1 MIQMSFKK
9 FSTAQDA
16 PTKDKS
22 DDKKEAAAAAGR
34 PVSQPDKAQAANPS
48 KP

>member
-1 MIQMSFKK
+1 MSFKK

-16 PTKDKS
+16 PSKDKS
-22 DDKKEAAAAAGR
+22 DDKKESAAAAGQ
-34 PVSQPDKAQAANPS
+34 PASQPDKAQAAAPS